1 MATAFEAREVAD
13 AFEAAAKEAGIL
25 QMSDVLDRVGSAF
38 VASPPRPRWYR
49 RRRNP

>member
-25 QMSDVLDRVGSAF
+25 QMSDVLDRVGQRLRR
-38 VASPPRPRWYR
+38 VAAEAEMVSSPP
-49 RRRNP
+49 